1 MIIVDVLAI
10 VTTIGAC
17 AIGTLLA
24 KNKYQPVMEGM
35 WENRRREEEKRYK
48 PRK

>member
-1 MIIVDVLAI
+1 MIIVDVLALATI
-10 VTTIGAC
+10 IGAC

-35 WENRRREEEKRYK
+35 WENRRRDEEKRYK
-48 PRK
+48 PR